1 MRYFDCKDMNFNL
14 KIVILHD
21 FVTNLAPMSTDSD
34 NNKPAGT
41 SGSAPAQPSAAAGK
55 KPVRRRQQRIPLP
68 FDNSREDA
76 GEWAYDHRIGLCVT
90 IIAYLLLGII
100 FVGSKLTLGRGSHT
114 DGIYIDLSEVELLE
128 QERDRLLEEVQ
139 KNNRRIDWSQIRN
152 LQSNDNVLDESL
164 DNDRSPRSSELRES
178 AADAAA
184 NMRSNREAY
193 EQGLAE
199 ARALGERPSG
209 DGDQSQTER
218 LNNDRRLSNVT
229 VTLSLKDPVRYRRNL
244 VVPAYQC
251 EGGGE
256 VVVAIT
262 VNRAGE
268 VIAASVV
275 SGGDECM
282 RSASLRAA
290 RNSTVNID
298 ESAPAKQEGTITY
311 IFIPQ

>member
-1 MRYFDCKDMNFNL
+1 
-14 KIVILHD
+14 
-21 FVTNLAPMSTDSD
+21 MSTGND
-34 NNKPAGT
+34 NMKPDRELRPT
-41 SGSAPAQPSAAAGK
+41 APQRPADAAQ

-76 GEWAYDHRIGLCVT
+76 GEWAYDHRVGLCVT
-90 IIAYLLLGII
+90 IIAYLVLGIV
-100 FVGSKLTLGRGSHT
+100 FVWSKLTLGRNSHT

-128 QERDRLLEEVQ
+128 RERDRLLEEVQ
-139 KNNRRIDWSQIRN
+139 KNNSRIDWRQIRN

-184 NMRSNREAY
+184 DMQSNRRAY
-193 EQGLAE
+193 EEGLAE
-199 ARALGERPSG
+199 ADALGRRPAE
-209 DGDQSQTER
+209 GDQSQTER

-256 VVVAIT
+256 VVVNIT

-268 VIAASVV
+268 VIAAAVA

-282 RSASLRAA
+282 RAASLRAA

-298 ESAPAKQEGTITY
+298 ESAPLKQNGTITY

>member
-1 MRYFDCKDMNFNL
+1 MNFNL

-21 FVTNLAPMSTDSD
+21 FVTNSTPMSADND
-34 NNKPAGT
+34 NNK
-41 SGSAPAQPSAAAGK
+41 APAA
-55 KPVRRRQQRIPLP
+55 KPQRPQRIRLP
-68 FDNSREDA
+68 FDNNREDA
-76 GEWAYDHRIGLCVT
+76 GEWAYDHRVGLCVT
-90 IIAYLLLGII
+90 IIAYLVLGII
-100 FVGSKLTLGRGSHT
+100 FVGSKLTLGRGSNT

-128 QERDRLLEEVQ
+128 KERDRLLEEVER
-139 KNNRRIDWSQIRN
+139 NNRRMDWSQIRN
-152 LQSNDNVLDESL
+152 LQSNDNVLDERL
-164 DNDRSPRSSELRES
+164 DNDHGPRSAELRES

-184 NMRSNREAY
+184 DMRSNREAY
-193 EQGLAE
+193 EKGLAE
-199 ARALGERPSG
+199 ADALGRRPES
-209 DGDQSQTER
+209 DSKQTEQ

-298 ESAPAKQEGTITY
+298 ETAPVKQNGTITY

>member
-1 MRYFDCKDMNFNL
+1 MASVK
-14 KIVILHD
+14 HD
-21 FVTNLAPMSTDSD
+21 PD
-34 NNKPAGT
+34 NAGRHRQQRE
-41 SGSAPAQPSAAAGK
+41 PAAGSSSAGSGQHAPK
-55 KPVRRRQQRIPLP
+55 RRVQRIPLP

-90 IIAYLLLGII
+90 IIAYLLLGIV
-100 FVGSKLTLGRGSHT
+100 FVASKLTLGRNSQT
-114 DGIYIDLSEVELLE
+114 DGIYIDLSEVELE

-139 KNNRRIDWSQIRN
+139 KNNSRIDWSQIRN

-164 DNDRSPRSSELRES
+164 DDYRSPRSAELRES

-184 NMRSNREAY
+184 DMRSNREAY

-209 DGDQSQTER
+209 EGDQSETQR
-218 LNNDRRLSNVT
+218 LNYDRRLSNVT

-256 VVVAIT
+256 VVVSIT

-298 ESAPAKQEGTITY
+298 ETAPLKQNGTITY

>member
-1 MRYFDCKDMNFNL
+1 
-14 KIVILHD
+14 
-21 FVTNLAPMSTDSD
+21 MSSD
-34 NNKPAGT
+34 NDTNRPAGIA
-41 SGSAPAQPSAAAGK
+41 SGDAPHHSADSAQQSAVPSAAPAGQPDGAASEASAAQHR
-55 KPVRRRQQRIPLP
+55 PVNGRQRRERLRLP

-90 IIAYLLLGII
+90 IIAYLVLGIV
-100 FVGSKLTLGRGSHT
+100 FVGSRLTLGRGDRT
-114 DGIYIDLSEVELLE
+114 DGIYIDLSQVELLE

-139 KNNRRIDWSQIRN
+139 RNNSQIDWSKFRN
-152 LQSNDNVLDESL
+152 LQSNDNMPDEQLDDTHGPKSA
-164 DNDRSPRSSELRES
+164 ELRES

-184 NMRSNREAY
+184 DMRSNREAY
-193 EQGLAE
+193 ERGLADAE
-199 ARALGERPSG
+199 ALGRRPAE
-209 DGDQSQTER
+209 GDQSQTEQ
-218 LNNDRRLSNVT
+218 LNRDRRLSNVT

-298 ESAPAKQEGTITY
+298 DTAPAKQNGTITY

>member
-1 MRYFDCKDMNFNL
+1 MAPLKDN
-14 KIVILHD
+14 I
-21 FVTNLAPMSTDSD
+21 
-34 NNKPAGT
+34 PAGANGRR
-41 SGSAPAQPSAAAGK
+41 SRDPRPAAEAPA
-55 KPVRRRQQRIPLP
+55 RRQRQRIALP
-68 FDNSREDA
+68 FDNRREDA

-90 IIAYLLLGII
+90 IIAYLVLGIG
-100 FVGSKLTLGRGSHT
+100 FVASKLTLGRSEHT
-114 DGIYIDLSEVELLE
+114 DGIYIDLSQVELLE
-128 QERDRLLEEVQ
+128 KERDRLLEEVQ
-139 KNNRRIDWSQIRN
+139 RNNSQIDWSKFRN
-152 LQSNDNVLDESL
+152 LQSNDNALN
-164 DNDRSPRSSELRES
+164 DNLADDRGTRTAELRES

-184 NMRSNREAY
+184 HMRSNREAY

-199 ARALGERPSG
+199 ADALGRRPEG
-209 DGDQSQTER
+209 DASKTEQ

-298 ESAPAKQEGTITY
+298 ESAPLKQQGTITY
-311 IFIPQ
+311 IFIPQY

>member
-1 MRYFDCKDMNFNL
+1 
-14 KIVILHD
+14 
-21 FVTNLAPMSTDSD
+21 MSADND
-34 NNKPAGT
+34 NNKAVQNRPQR
-41 SGSAPAQPSAAAGK
+41 P
-55 KPVRRRQQRIPLP
+55 RQIRLP
-68 FDNSREDA
+68 FDNNREDA
-76 GEWAYDHRIGLCVT
+76 GEWAYDHRVGLCVT
-90 IIAYLLLGII
+90 IIAYLVLGII

-128 QERDRLLEEVQ
+128 QERDRLLQEVER
-139 KNNRRIDWSQIRN
+139 NNSRIDWSQFRN
-152 LQSNDNVLDESL
+152 LQSNDNVLDERL
-164 DNDRSPRSSELRES
+164 DNDRGPKSAELRES

-184 NMRSNREAY
+184 SMQSNREAY

-199 ARALGERPSG
+199 ADALGRRPEG
-209 DGDQSQTER
+209 DSQQTEQ
-218 LNNDRRLSNVT
+218 LNSDRRLSNVT

-256 VVVAIT
+256 VVVSIT

-268 VIAASVV
+268 VIAASVL

-282 RSASLRAA
+282 RTASLRAA

-298 ESAPAKQEGTITY
+298 ETAPVKQNGTITY

>member
-1 MRYFDCKDMNFNL
+1 MHYDNDGKTP
-14 KIVILHD
+14 VQS
-21 FVTNLAPMSTDSD
+21 AATDSAHHSD
-34 NNKPAGT
+34 
-41 SGSAPAQPSAAAGK
+41 GSTEQASRSVP
-55 KPVRRRQQRIPLP
+55 RRQRIRLP
-68 FDNSREDA
+68 FDNRREDA
-76 GEWAYDHRIGLCVT
+76 GEWAYDHRAGLCVT

-100 FVGSKLTLGRGSHT
+100 FVGSKLTLGRGDRS
-114 DGIYIDLSEVELLE
+114 GELYIDLSQVELLE
-128 QERDRLLEEVQ
+128 QERDRLLEEVR
-139 KNNRRIDWSQIRN
+139 KNNSQIDWSKFRN
-152 LQSNDNVLDESL
+152 LQSNDNVLDENL
-164 DNDRSPRSSELRES
+164 DDDRGPKSAELRES

-184 NMRSNREAY
+184 DMRSNREAY

-199 ARALGERPSG
+199 ADALGRRPQSEG
-209 DGDQSQTER
+209 DAAQTER

-256 VVVAIT
+256 VVVSIT
-262 VNRAGE
+262 VNRGGE
-268 VIAASVV
+268 VIAASVL

-298 ESAPAKQEGTITY
+298 DTAPVKQQGTITY
-311 IFIPQ
+311 IFSPQ

>member
-1 MRYFDCKDMNFNL
+1 
-14 KIVILHD
+14 
-21 FVTNLAPMSTDSD
+21 MSTDSD
-34 NNKPAGT
+34 IKNSKP
-41 SGSAPAQPSAAAGK
+41 QPQK
-55 KPVRRRQQRIPLP
+55 RQPIRLP
-68 FDNSREDA
+68 FDNRREDA
-76 GEWAYDHRIGLCVT
+76 GEWAYDHRAGLCVT
-90 IIAYLLLGII
+90 IIAYLLLGIV
-100 FVGSKLTLGRGSHT
+100 FVGAKLTLGRGSHT
-114 DGIYIDLSEVELLE
+114 DGIYIDLSQVEMLE
-128 QERDRLLEEVQ
+128 QERDRLLEEVE

-152 LQSNDNVLDESL
+152 LQSNDNMPDESL
-164 DNDRSPRSSELRES
+164 DDDRGPRSAELRES

-184 NMRSNREAY
+184 DMLSNREAY

-199 ARALGERPSG
+199 ADALGRRPTESDER
-209 DGDQSQTER
+209 QTEQ
-218 LNNDRRLSNVT
+218 LNRDRRLSNVT

-298 ESAPAKQEGTITY
+298 ETAPAKQNGTITY

>member
-1 MRYFDCKDMNFNL
+1 
-14 KIVILHD
+14 
-21 FVTNLAPMSTDSD
+21 MSAD
-34 NNKPAGT
+34 NDNSK
-41 SGSAPAQPSAAAGK
+41 SAPERPQRP
-55 KPVRRRQQRIPLP
+55 QRIRLP

-90 IIAYLLLGII
+90 IIAYLVLGII

-114 DGIYIDLSEVELLE
+114 DGIYIDLSEVEMLE
-128 QERDRLLEEVQ
+128 KERDRLLEEVER
-139 KNNRRIDWSQIRN
+139 NNSRIDWSQFRN
-152 LQSNDNVLDESL
+152 LQSNENVLNENLAD
-164 DNDRSPRSSELRES
+164 DRGSRTSELNRS

-184 NMRSNREAY
+184 DMQSNREAY

-199 ARALGERPSG
+199 ADALGRRPEG
-209 DGDQSQTER
+209 DSKQTEQ

-256 VVVAIT
+256 VVVNIT

-268 VIAASVV
+268 VIAASVQ

-282 RSASLRAA
+282 RTASLRAA

-298 ESAPAKQEGTITY
+298 ETAPVKQNGTITY

>member
-1 MRYFDCKDMNFNL
+1 MNFNL
-14 KIVILHD
+14 KIVILRE
-21 FVTNLAPMSTDSD
+21 FVKNRTAMSADND
-34 NNKPAGT
+34 NNKTPA
-41 SGSAPAQPSAAAGK
+41 A
-55 KPVRRRQQRIPLP
+55 KPQRPPRIRLP
-68 FDNSREDA
+68 FDNNREDA
-76 GEWAYDHRIGLCVT
+76 GEWAYDHRVGLCVT
-90 IIAYLLLGII
+90 IIAYLVLGII
-100 FVGSKLTLGRGSHT
+100 FVGSKLTLGRGSNT

-128 QERDRLLEEVQ
+128 KERDRLLEEVER
-139 KNNRRIDWSQIRN
+139 NNRRMDWSQIRN
-152 LQSNDNVLDESL
+152 LQSNDNVLDERL
-164 DNDRSPRSSELRES
+164 DNDHGPRSAELRES

-184 NMRSNREAY
+184 DMRSNREAY

-199 ARALGERPSG
+199 ADALRRRPEG
-209 DGDQSQTER
+209 DSKQTEQ

-298 ESAPAKQEGTITY
+298 ETAPVKQNGTITY

>member
-1 MRYFDCKDMNFNL
+1 
-14 KIVILHD
+14 
-21 FVTNLAPMSTDSD
+21 MSSGND
-34 NNKPAGT
+34 NKPTART
-41 SGSAPAQPSAAAGK
+41 APNGSTQQRTAAPQGRPH
-55 KPVRRRQQRIPLP
+55 RRQQRLALP

-90 IIAYLLLGII
+90 IIAYLVLGIV
-100 FVGSKLTLGRGSHT
+100 FVGSKLTLGRGDHT

-128 QERDRLLEEVQ
+128 KERDRLMEEVQ
-139 KNNRRIDWSQIRN
+139 RNNNRIDWSQIRN
-152 LQSNDNVLDESL
+152 AQSNDNVLN
-164 DNDRSPRSSELRES
+164 DNLADDRGTRTSELRES

-199 ARALGERPSG
+199 ADALGRRPEG
-209 DGDQSQTER
+209 DASKTEQ

-298 ESAPAKQEGTITY
+298 ETAPAKQNGTITY
-311 IFIPQ
+311 IFIPQY

>member
-1 MRYFDCKDMNFNL
+1 M
-14 KIVILHD
+14 
-21 FVTNLAPMSTDSD
+21 ASD
-34 NNKPAGT
+34 NRDTDNAREPRQQTPAAASDAT
-41 SGSAPAQPSAAAGK
+41 HTAPQKARRRRAQP
-55 KPVRRRQQRIPLP
+55 IPLP
-68 FDNSREDA
+68 FGNRREDA
-76 GEWAYDHRIGLCVT
+76 GEWAYDHRAGLCVT
-90 IIAYLLLGII
+90 IIAYLVLGII
-100 FVGSKLTLGRGSHT
+100 FVGSKLTLGRADHT
-114 DGIYIDLSEVELLE
+114 DGIYIDLSEIETLE

-139 KNNRRIDWSQIRN
+139 RNNSQIDWSKFRN
-152 LQSNDNVLDESL
+152 LQSNDNVLDERL
-164 DNDRSPRSSELRES
+164 DNDHGPKSAELRES

-184 NMRSNREAY
+184 DMRSNREAY

-199 ARALGERPSG
+199 ADALGRRPAE
-209 DGDQSQTER
+209 GDQSQTEQ

-256 VVVAIT
+256 VVVSIT

-298 ESAPAKQEGTITY
+298 ETAPVKQNGTITY

>member
-1 MRYFDCKDMNFNL
+1 MNFNR
-14 KIVILHD
+14 KIVILRD
-21 FVTNLAPMSTDSD
+21 FVTNTAQMSSDNLHTDSRD
-34 NNKPAGT
+34 AGRKT
-41 SGSAPAQPSAAAGK
+41 AAQ
-55 KPVRRRQQRIPLP
+55 RHQRIPLP
-68 FDNSREDA
+68 FDNRRGDA
-76 GEWAYDHRIGLCVT
+76 GEWAYDHRVGLCVT
-90 IIAYLLLGII
+90 IIAYLLLGIV
-100 FVGSKLTLGRGSHT
+100 FVGSKLTFGRADRT

-128 QERDRLLEEVQ
+128 KERDRLLEEVQ
-139 KNNRRIDWSQIRN
+139 RNNSQIDWSKFRN
-152 LQSNDNVLDESL
+152 LQSNDNMPDENLD
-164 DNDRSPRSSELRES
+164 DDRGPKSAELRES

-184 NMRSNREAY
+184 DMRSNRDAY

-199 ARALGERPSG
+199 ADALGRRPTEG
-209 DGDQSQTER
+209 DEKQTEQ
-218 LNNDRRLSNVT
+218 LNRDRRLSNVT

-256 VVVAIT
+256 VVVSIT
-262 VNRAGE
+262 VNRGGE
-268 VIAASVV
+268 VIAASVI

-298 ESAPAKQEGTITY
+298 ETAPAKQNGTITY

>member
-1 MRYFDCKDMNFNL
+1 MIFNL
-14 KIVILHD
+14 KIVILRD
-21 FVTNLAPMSTDSD
+21 FVTNSTPMSAD
-34 NNKPAGT
+34 NDNSK
-41 SGSAPAQPSAAAGK
+41 APQSQPQR
-55 KPVRRRQQRIPLP
+55 PQRIRLP

-90 IIAYLLLGII
+90 IIAYLVLGII

-128 QERDRLLEEVQ
+128 QERDRLLEEV
-139 KNNRRIDWSQIRN
+139 KRNNSNIDWSQFRN
-152 LQSNDNVLDESL
+152 LQSNDNVLDERL
-164 DNDRSPRSSELRES
+164 DNDHGPKSAELRES

-184 NMRSNREAY
+184 SMQSNREAY

-199 ARALGERPSG
+199 ADALGRRPAEG
-209 DGDQSQTER
+209 DSKQTEQ
-218 LNNDRRLSNVT
+218 LNSDRRLSNVT
-229 VTLSLKDPVRYRRNL
+229 VTLSLKDPVRYRRHL

-256 VVVAIT
+256 VVVSIT

-268 VIAASVV
+268 VIAASVI

-298 ESAPAKQEGTITY
+298 ETAPIKQQGTITY

>member
-1 MRYFDCKDMNFNL
+1 MSADNDNMNR
-14 KIVILHD
+14 
-21 FVTNLAPMSTDSD
+21 PQTDRQTD
-34 NNKPAGT
+34 PR
-41 SGSAPAQPSAAAGK
+41 AARK
-55 KPVRRRQQRIPLP
+55 RPQRISLP
-68 FDNSREDA
+68 FGNDREDA

-90 IIAYLLLGII
+90 IIAYLVLGII

-114 DGIYIDLSEVELLE
+114 DGIFIDLSEVELLE
-128 QERDRLLEEVQ
+128 KERDRLLEEVQ
-139 KNNRRIDWSQIRN
+139 RNNNRIDWSQIRN
-152 LQSNDNVLDESL
+152 LQSNDNVLDERL
-164 DNDRSPRSSELRES
+164 DNDHGPRSSELRES

-184 NMRSNREAY
+184 DMRSNREAY

-199 ARALGERPSG
+199 ADALGRRPVEG
-209 DGDQSQTER
+209 DSKQTEQ
-218 LNNDRRLSNVT
+218 LNSDRRLSNVT

-256 VVVAIT
+256 VVVSIT

-268 VIAASVV
+268 VIAASVI

-282 RSASLRAA
+282 RTASLRAA

-298 ESAPAKQEGTITY
+298 ETAPVKQNGTITY

>member
-1 MRYFDCKDMNFNL
+1 
-14 KIVILHD
+14 
-21 FVTNLAPMSTDSD
+21 MSTDSD
-34 NNKPAGT
+34 KT
-41 SGSAPAQPSAAAGK
+41 QPSGQTRPDPRDQRSATAQ
-55 KPVRRRQQRIPLP
+55 KPVRRRPQRIPLP

-76 GEWAYDHRIGLCVT
+76 GEWAYDHRVGLCVT
-90 IIAYLLLGII
+90 IIAYLVLGIV
-100 FVGSKLTLGRGSHT
+100 FVGSKLTLGRNSHT
-114 DGIYIDLSEVELLE
+114 DGIYIDLSVVELLE
-128 QERDRLLEEVQ
+128 RARDRLLEEVQ
-139 KNNRRIDWSQIRN
+139 KNNSRIDWRQIRN

-184 NMRSNREAY
+184 SMRSNREAY

-256 VVVAIT
+256 VVVGIT

-268 VIAASVV
+268 VISASVV

-282 RSASLRAA
+282 RTASLRAA

-298 ESAPAKQEGTITY
+298 ETAPLKQNGTITY

>member
-1 MRYFDCKDMNFNL
+1 MNFNL
-14 KIVILHD
+14 KIVILRE
-21 FVTNLAPMSTDSD
+21 FVKNRTAMSADND
-34 NNKPAGT
+34 NNKTPQT
-41 SGSAPAQPSAAAGK
+41 RP
-55 KPVRRRQQRIPLP
+55 QRPPRIHLP
-68 FDNSREDA
+68 FDNNREDA
-76 GEWAYDHRIGLCVT
+76 GEWAYDHRVGLCVT
-90 IIAYLLLGII
+90 IIAYLVLGII
-100 FVGSKLTLGRGSHT
+100 FVGSKLTLGRGSNT

-128 QERDRLLEEVQ
+128 KERDRLLEEVER
-139 KNNRRIDWSQIRN
+139 NNRRMDWSQIRN
-152 LQSNDNVLDESL
+152 LQSNDNVLDERL
-164 DNDRSPRSSELRES
+164 DNDHGPRSAELRES

-184 NMRSNREAY
+184 DMRSNREAY

-199 ARALGERPSG
+199 ADALGRRPEG
-209 DGDQSQTER
+209 DSKQTEQ

-298 ESAPAKQEGTITY
+298 ETAPVKQNGTITY